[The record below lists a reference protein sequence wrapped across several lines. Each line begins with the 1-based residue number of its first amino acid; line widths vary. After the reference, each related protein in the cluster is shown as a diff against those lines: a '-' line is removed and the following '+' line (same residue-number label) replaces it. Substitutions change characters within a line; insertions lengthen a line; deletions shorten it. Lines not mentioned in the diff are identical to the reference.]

1 MRSNNKHKP
10 GFKHTSLGWIPIEWD
25 EVDLESVTNNNRPI
39 SYGIVQTGKLI
50 DGGVKCVR
58 VLDLVN
64 GKINPEK
71 LITTTQKIS
80 DSYKRTILREN
91 DLVIALRGKIGEV
104 AIVDS
109 KLVGCNLTRG
119 VALISPL
126 QKYSHTFLYQQL
138 TSPHC
143 KKVFERNLNGSALQ
157 ELSISII
164 RKIPIAIPKSLP
176 EQNKI
181 AAILSTWDEAVTKT
195 NQIISQLK
203 QRNKGLLQHLTTGI
217 ERLKEFEKTKSH
229 VLPIHSFAEE
239 ISKKNT
245 TDLELIVLS
254 CTKYDGLVPSL
265 EYFGRKIYSDDLTT
279 YKIVSRNCFA
289 YATNHIEEGSI
300 GYQAKYP
307 AALISPM
314 YTVFKTDDSVDD
326 EYLYKVLKSHHY
338 IHEYKKRMEGSIDR
352 RGGLRWDE
360 FSKIKVLIPSLK
372 EQRAIADI
380 LNKGDEEVKL
390 QQQRLA
396 ALQLQKKGLMQK
408 LLTGEL
414 RVNTSNS

>member
-1 MRSNNKHKP
+1 MNNINQNKT
-10 GFKHTSLGWIPIEWD
+10 GYKHTPLGWIPNEWD
-25 EVDLESVTNNNRPI
+25 VVDLESVTNNNRPI
-39 SYGIVQTGKLI
+39 SYGIVQTGKLVDRGI
-50 DGGVKCVR
+50 KCVR

-64 GKINPEK
+64 GKIDSKK
-71 LITTTQKIS
+71 LITTTQEIS

-104 AIVDS
+104 AIVNS
-109 KLVGCNLTRG
+109 ELVGCNLTRG

-143 KKVFERNLNGSALQ
+143 KKVLERNLNGSALQ
-157 ELSISII
+157 ELSIGII

-181 AAILSTWDEAVTKT
+181 ATILNTWDEA
-195 NQIISQLK
+195 IIITQQLVSQLK
-203 QRNKGLLQHLTTGI
+203 QRNNGLLQHLITGKK
-217 ERLKEFEKTKSH
+217 RLKGFEQTKVH
-229 VLPIHSFAEE
+229 VLPIHSFAKE
-239 ISKKNT
+239 ISKKNI
-245 TDLELIVLS
+245 TDIELIVLS

-279 YKIVSRNCFA
+279 YKIVLKNCFA

-300 GYQAKYP
+300 GYQTKHDR
-307 AALISPM
+307 ALISPM
-314 YTVFKTDDSVDD
+314 YTVFKTNDSVDNA
-326 EYLYKVLKSHHY
+326 YLYKVLKSHHY
-338 IHEYKKRMEGSIDR
+338 IHEYQKRMEGSIDR

-360 FSKIKVLIPSLK
+360 FSKIKVLLPSVE
-372 EQRAIADI
+372 EQRTIAGI
-380 LNKGDEEVKL
+380 LNKADEEVKL
-390 QQQRLA
+390 QQQQLA

-408 LLTGEL
+408 LLTGEI
-414 RVNTSNS
+414 RVKI